1 MTSLNNSPVAVWL
14 RVWGTGTE
22 KETDVMAANA
32 DVAALLFFIYD
43 CKE

>member
-14 RVWGTGTE
+14 GVWGKGTE
-22 KETDVMAANA
+22 NETDVVAANA
-32 DVAALLFFIYD
+32 DVAALFLLIYD